1 MVGFDGNDAGRTI
14 FSGIDGHET
23 MIGSY
28 VYKRFGWPLTV
39 LVLLKRSTYHSID
52 VAFSL
57 NVVAKQTKM
66 LQFAGTDNEVGPEH
80 GQATALCL
88 ACRHCS
94 VVRHGLNVVSV
105 TSGVRWGVLGGGG
118 RGRGGQCGNG
128 AAGGAG
134 GGGSVLE
141 IHVKVHHSECN
152 AGC

>member
-1 MVGFDGNDAGRTI
+1 
-14 FSGIDGHET
+14 
-23 MIGSY
+23 
-28 VYKRFGWPLTV
+28 
-39 LVLLKRSTYHSID
+39 
-52 VAFSL
+52 
-57 NVVAKQTKM
+57 M

-105 TSGVRWGVLGGGG
+105 TSGVLGGG
-118 RGRGGQCGNG
+118 RGGRGGRSGRSG
-128 AAGGAG
+128 AGGAG

>member
-1 MVGFDGNDAGRTI
+1 
-14 FSGIDGHET
+14 
-23 MIGSY
+23 
-28 VYKRFGWPLTV
+28 
-39 LVLLKRSTYHSID
+39 
-52 VAFSL
+52 
-57 NVVAKQTKM
+57 M

-105 TSGVRWGVLGGGG
+105 TSGVRWGVLVGGG
-118 RGRGGQCGNG
+118 RGGRGGRGG
-128 AAGGAG
+128 AGGAG